1 MSGSPEFGALPTGL
15 SGYAPADF
23 ADAEDMRPLGAVF
36 DIGGHGSMTP
46 YTTAMNS
53 VLHKHMDEVR
63 QATTSLL
70 STPTGWKKRLREFIS
85 QKNNDLLDYLK
96 LTPQNHP
103 TLGPGEVILRRF
115 GSPQVG
121 PQHHSVRE
129 FVLDASGATA
139 AVIEDINT
147 LIESTT
153 GEKGLKG
160 YVAQTK
166 ALYEEYRKA
175 GDEVLSA
182 QAGLKVRLDRLDRV
196 QGKLAGLF
204 EIDPNESYEPLLRA
218 TEEYLGKIYAE
229 NQIAEHYAATIAAY
243 RRFAA
248 LRDAVLA
255 SRALLAQENEPICS
269 ICLQDPVV
277 FAVSPCGHTYCQN
290 CVRRQN
296 NQCYMCRGPIKE
308 RVRLYFG

>member
-1 MSGSPEFGALPTGL
+1 MSGSPEFGALPSGL

-23 ADAEDMRPLGAVF
+23 ADAEDLRPLGAVF

-46 YTTAMNS
+46 YSTAMNS
-53 VLHKHMDEVR
+53 VIQKHMDEIR
-63 QATTSLL
+63 QGVA
-70 STPTGWKKRLREFIS
+70 STLNLPTGWKKRLREFIS
-85 QKNNDLLDYLK
+85 QKNNDLLDFLK

-139 AVIEDINT
+139 ATIEE
-147 LIESTT
+147 IEAALDAARTE
-153 GEKGLKG
+153 GGFKG
-160 YVAQTK
+160 YVGQTRM
-166 ALYEEYRKA
+166 LYEEYRKA
-175 GDEVLSA
+175 GDEVLKA
-182 QAGLKVRLDRLDRV
+182 QAGLKVHLDRLDRV

-204 EIDPNESYEPLLRA
+204 EIDANDKYEPLLKA
-218 TEEYLGKIYAE
+218 TEDYLRKIYEENKIEAE
-229 NQIAEHYAATIAAY
+229 YEATIKAY

-248 LRDAVLA
+248 LRDVVLM
-255 SRALLAQENEPICS
+255 SRALTAQENEPICS